1 MNKFEILILAGGKG
15 SRMKSNK
22 PKLLHKINGVSI
34 LDMVIKKALKLK
46 PCKLNVIINKQYE
59 LTKNKYSNVSFFKQI
74 KPLGTGHAVKTF
86 LKKKKIKK
94 DLLIMMGDAPKI
106 NMSSLKKIIVKM
118 KKNCNYIL
126 AARIKKNTSHGVLKF
141 KGKKIIRI
149 VEHKFLKES
158 EKNNSICNTGV
169 FAIKNENL
177 KFINKIKKNLSKNE
191 YLITDLI
198 NIFYKSK
205 ICLKF
210 MLTNP
215 GIKSFGINNQDELE
229 KFN

>member
-59 LTKNKYSNVSFFKQI
+59 LTKKYLNVDFFKQN

-86 LKKKKIKK
+86 LKKKIKK

-126 AARIKKNTSHGVLKF
+126 AARIKKIHLT
-141 KGKKIIRI
+141 
-149 VEHKFLKES
+149 
-158 EKNNSICNTGV
+158 V
-169 FAIKNENL
+169 F
-177 KFINKIKKNLSKNE
+177 
-191 YLITDLI
+191 
-198 NIFYKSK
+198 
-205 ICLKF
+205 
-210 MLTNP
+210 
-215 GIKSFGINNQDELE
+215 
-229 KFN
+229 